1 MNKHRYT
8 VTGFESP
15 DSKDLAV
22 LYIKKDSEAEKI
34 YFVKGEKED
43 PRNGRTSTAIVRA
56 VVKLSENEL
65 TEEESKE
72 IMDTVFATWW
82 TT

>member
-1 MNKHRYT
+1 MDTHKYT

-22 LYIKKDSEAEKI
+22 LYIKRDNENEKI

-43 PRNGRTSTAIVRA
+43 PRNGHTSTAIVRA
-56 VVKLSENEL
+56 VVKLSQDDL
-65 TEEESKE
+65 TEEEFKE
-72 IMDTVFATWW
+72 IMDTVFASWW
-82 TT
+82 TN